1 MTLKFKKLFE
11 NWKSSFDFK
20 AFISDGIVDF
30 EKYEQPHILFILRD
44 MNCPEERN
52 LCADLRSFGSG
63 AKTWSN
69 AGRWAKALLE
79 SEKEYPYDM
88 SPSKRA
94 EQLSRISVINLK
106 KEGGKSRTNGKE
118 LEKAVIAHKIF
129 IFDEISLCEPDI
141 IICCGLSYAGM
152 RSVAAL
158 LYENVFCNTTEW
170 DKFKSISLDREWWYY
185 FTEING
191 KNIPVISFCHP
202 QVTNLCGRRG
212 HENLF
217 KPLYQ
222 DMLYIREKFIVKK

>member
-1 MTLKFKKLFE
+1 
-11 NWKSSFDFK
+11 
-20 AFISDGIVDF
+20 
-30 EKYEQPHILFILRD
+30 
-44 MNCPEERN
+44 
-52 LCADLRSFGSG
+52 
-63 AKTWSN
+63 
-69 AGRWAKALLE
+69 
-79 SEKEYPYDM
+79 
-88 SPSKRA
+88 
-94 EQLSRISVINLK
+94 
-106 KEGGKSRTNGKE
+106 
-118 LEKAVIAHKIF
+118 
-129 IFDEISLCEPDI
+129 
-141 IICCGLSYAGM
+141 M

-158 LYENVFCNTTEW
+158 LYENVFCNTTEL